1 MKLIISQRREISERN
16 LKFDGDR
23 LTSTNRSGSKTPR
36 KKSIEV
42 TCSKKFQ
49 SNLKFDNYQSIK
61 VNQLCYNTPK

>member
-16 LKFDGDR
+16 FKFHGDR

-49 SNLKFDNYQSIK
+49 SNFKLDNY
-61 VNQLCYNTPK
+61 